1 MINPVV
7 PTRAKK
13 TALYGLG
20 VFLLLTLWSAASLLT
35 EPYIIPSPWHT
46 VIEVVSLLSQGY
58 AWKQILFS
66 ILRVAAGFSIALL
79 AGLIV
84 GIASGTNRNIE
95 TLLRPLVLIVQGM
108 PPLLWIIPLILI
120 LGIGG
125 LSPICV
131 IALICFPI
139 VALNVNE
146 GMKTV
151 PFQLMQMLDVFA
163 PGTYPRVRELI
174 LPHLKPFIAAS
185 LKLGIVLGIKASVIA
200 EYFGA
205 NNGIGFQVQAAFQ
218 SLQVGKLF
226 AWGVIF
232 IVLILLASRLLGRLE
247 QIMRH
252 PDKQHDRAGV
262 TLPAAQFIGTLKQTL
277 VKQPSPEQLVLQD
290 VSFAY
295 PGAGLLLDHINLT
308 VRPGEIVV
316 ISGDSGVGKT
326 TLLHTAAGLLKP
338 LSGTIGRPERLG
350 LMFQDER
357 FLPWR
362 SNAWNVALPLI
373 YSRIKPEDS
382 LACALYLLHEAGLSG
397 WERAVPEELS
407 GGMKK
412 RLAFARC
419 FARFP
424 DAILLDEPFSGLDA
438 GGRRC
443 LWSKFMALTD
453 DHHGPV
459 LIATH
464 FPEEVPPSDRCRY
477 FTLAPSQ
484 EGTAQVRL
492 FPHSQLSL
500 TNAANSHK
508 LGGK

>member
-7 PTRAKK
+7 PTRGRK
-13 TALYGLG
+13 TALYALG
-20 VFLLLTLWSAASLLT
+20 VLLLLALWSAGSFLT
-35 EPYIIPSPWHT
+35 EAYIIPSPWHT
-46 VIEVVSLLSQGY
+46 AVEVVSLLSQGY
-58 AWKQILFS
+58 AWRQILIS
-66 ILRVAAGFSIALL
+66 VLRVAAGFSLALL

-84 GIASGTNRNIE
+84 GIASGTNRDIE

-120 LGIGG
+120 LGIGH

-146 GMKTV
+146 GVKTV
-151 PFQLMQMLDVFA
+151 PFHLVQMLDVFA
-163 PGTYPRVRELI
+163 PGTYPRIRELI

-205 NNGIGFQVQAAFQ
+205 NNGIGFQVQAAFL

-232 IVLILLASRLLGRLE
+232 IVLILLAGRLLARLE
-247 QIMRH
+247 QIMRQR
-252 PDKQHDRAGV
+252 DIQHERVVDGALSPELMGK
-262 TLPAAQFIGTLKQTL
+262 LKRNL
-277 VKQPSPEQLVLQD
+277 VKQSGPEQLVLQD

-308 VRPGEIVV
+308 VHPDEIVV

-338 LSGTIGRPERLG
+338 LSGTVRRPERLG

-362 SNAWNVALPLI
+362 NNAWNVALPLI
-373 YSRIKPEDS
+373 YSKIKPEDS
-382 LACALYLLHEAGLSG
+382 VAYARCLLNEAGLSG

-424 DAILLDEPFSGLDA
+424 EAILLDEPFSGLDA

-443 LWSKFMALTD
+443 LWSKFMALLD

-459 LIATH
+459 LIVTH
-464 FPEEVPPSDRCRY
+464 FPEEIPSSERCR
-477 FTLAPSQ
+477 FLTLVPA
-484 EGTAQVRL
+484 EAGEKKAHL
-492 FPHSQLSL
+492 FPIEAS
-500 TNAANSHK
+500 A
-508 LGGK
+508 

>member
-7 PTRAKK
+7 PTRGRK

-20 VFLLLTLWSAASLLT
+20 AGLLLALWSAGSFLT
-35 EPYIIPSPWHT
+35 EAYIIPSPWHT
-46 VIEVVSLLSQGY
+46 AIEVVSLLSQGY
-58 AWKQILFS
+58 AWRQILIS
-66 ILRVAAGFSIALL
+66 ILRIAAGFSLAFI

-84 GIASGTNRNIE
+84 GIVSGTNRVIE
-95 TLLRPLVLIVQGM
+95 TLLRPLILVVQGM
-108 PPLLWIIPLILI
+108 PPLLWIIPLILV
-120 LGIGG
+120 LGIGH
-125 LSPICV
+125 LSPVCV

-146 GMKTV
+146 GVKTV
-151 PFQLMQMLDVFA
+151 PFDLVQMLDVFA

-185 LKLGIVLGIKASVIA
+185 LKLGIILGIKASVIA

-218 SLQVGKLF
+218 TLQVRRLF

-232 IVLILLASRLLGRLE
+232 IALILLAGRLLERLE
-247 QIMRH
+247 ELMRQA
-252 PDKQHDRAGV
+252 DKKQERAV
-262 TLPAAQFIGTLKQTL
+262 ATVLSDERNARLKRAQVMQSG
-277 VKQPSPEQLVLQD
+277 PRPLVLRD
-290 VSFAY
+290 VLFAY
-295 PGAGLLLDHINLT
+295 PGAEALLDHINLA
-308 VRPGEIVV
+308 VCPGEIVV

-338 LSGTIGRPERLG
+338 LSGTIERPQRLG

-373 YSRIKPEDS
+373 YSGIGPEES
-382 LACALYLLHEAGLSG
+382 LACARYLLAEAGLAG

-419 FARFP
+419 FARLP
-424 DAILLDEPFSGLDA
+424 DAVLLDEPFSGLDA
-438 GGRRC
+438 AGRRC
-443 LWSKFMALTD
+443 LWSKFMALLD

-459 LIATH
+459 LIVTH
-464 FPEEVPPSDRCRY
+464 FPEEIPSSDRCRY
-477 FTLAPSQ
+477 YTLAPSQ
-484 EGTAQVRL
+484 EGTTRAQL
-492 FPHSQLSL
+492 FPISAPPIS
-500 TNAANSHK
+500 APA
-508 LGGK
+508 

>member
-7 PTRAKK
+7 STRGKK
-13 TALYGLG
+13 TTLYGLG
-20 VFLLLTLWSAASLLT
+20 ALLLLALWSAASFVA

-46 VIEVVSLLSQGY
+46 VVEVVSLLSQGY
-58 AWKQILFS
+58 AWKQILIS
-66 ILRVAAGFSIALL
+66 VLRVAAGFSLALL
-79 AGLIV
+79 AGLVIGIV
-84 GIASGTNRNIE
+84 SGTNRNIE

-108 PPLLWIIPLILI
+108 PPLLWIIPLILV
-120 LGIGG
+120 LGIGS

-139 VALNVNE
+139 VALNINE
-146 GMKTV
+146 GVKTV
-151 PFQLMQMLDVFA
+151 PSQLMEMLDVFA
-163 PGTYPRVRELI
+163 PGTYPRLRELI

-185 LKLGIVLGIKASVIA
+185 IKLGIVLGIKASVIA

-205 NNGIGFQVQAAFQ
+205 NDGIGFQVQAAFQ
-218 SLQVGKLF
+218 SLQVRKLF
-226 AWGVIF
+226 AWGVVF
-232 IVLILLASRLLGRLE
+232 IVLILFAGWLLGRLE
-247 QIMRH
+247 RIMKH
-252 PDKQHDRAGV
+252 PDKQHDRAGS
-262 TLPAAQFIGTLKQTL
+262 TALSPDFLGKLKRKT
-277 VKQPSPEQLVLQD
+277 VKQSRPEQLVLRD

-308 VRPGEIVV
+308 VQPGEIVV

-338 LSGTIGRPERLG
+338 MCGTIGRPERIG
-350 LMFQDER
+350 FMFQDER

-373 YSRIKPEDS
+373 YSRVGPEDS
-382 LACALYLLHEAGLSG
+382 VAYARYLLGEAGLSG
-397 WERAVPEELS
+397 WDGAVPEELS

-443 LWSKFMALTD
+443 LWSKLMALLG

-459 LIATH
+459 LIVTH
-464 FPEEVPPSDRCRY
+464 FPEEIPSSDRCR
-477 FTLAPSQ
+477 FFALVPA
-484 EGTAQVRL
+484 EAGTKKVQL
-492 FPHSQLSL
+492 FPNPLLSL
-500 TNAANSHK
+500 TNLENSHK

>member
-1 MINPVV
+1 MMNPVV
-7 PTRAKK
+7 PAGGRKP
-13 TALYGLG
+13 ALYALG
-20 VFLLLTLWSAASLLT
+20 ALLLLALWSTASFLT
-35 EPYIIPSPWHT
+35 EAYIIPSPWGT
-46 VIEVVSLLSQGY
+46 AMQVVSLLSQGY
-58 AWKQILFS
+58 AWKQILIS
-66 ILRVAAGFSIALL
+66 VLRVAAGFSLAFL

-84 GIASGTNRNIE
+84 GIASGTNRDIE

-108 PPLLWIIPLILI
+108 PPLLWIIPLILV
-120 LGIGG
+120 LGIGHF
-125 LSPICV
+125 SPICV
-131 IALICFPI
+131 IALICFPV
-139 VALNVNE
+139 VALNINE
-146 GMKTV
+146 GVKTV
-151 PFQLMQMLDVFA
+151 PSHLVQMLDVFA
-163 PGTYPRVRELI
+163 PGTYPKVRELI
-174 LPHLKPFIAAS
+174 LPHLNPFIAAS

-218 SLQVGKLF
+218 ALQMNRLF

-232 IVLILLASRLLGRLE
+232 IVLILLAGRLLERLE

-252 PDKQHDRAGV
+252 PDKQHERAGGT
-262 TLPAAQFIGTLKQTL
+262 TLSPELIGGLKRIL
-277 VKQPSPEQLVLQD
+277 VKRSSSEQLVLQD

-326 TLLHTAAGLLKP
+326 TLLHTAAGLLKS
-338 LSGTIGRPERLG
+338 LSGTIRRPQRLG

-362 SNAWNVALPLI
+362 NNAWNVALPLI
-373 YSRIKPEDS
+373 YSRIKPNDS
-382 LACALYLLHEAGLSG
+382 LAYARYLLDEAGLSG

-424 DAILLDEPFSGLDA
+424 EAILLDEPFSGLDA

-443 LWSKFMALTD
+443 LWSKFMALLG

-459 LIATH
+459 LIVTH
-464 FPEEVPPSDRCRY
+464 FPEEIPPSDRCRY

-484 EGTAQVRL
+484 EGTTQARLSPHPLAQL
-492 FPHSQLSL
+492 DQHCE
-500 TNAANSHK
+500 
-508 LGGK
+508 

>member
-1 MINPVV
+1 MINPDI
-7 PTRAKK
+7 PTRGKK

-20 VFLLLTLWSAASLLT
+20 ALLLLALWSAGSFLT
-35 EPYIIPSPWHT
+35 EAYIIPSPWHT
-46 VIEVVSLLSQGY
+46 AIEVVSLLSQGY
-58 AWKQILFS
+58 AWRQILIS
-66 ILRVAAGFSIALL
+66 VLRVAAGFSLAFL
-79 AGLIV
+79 AGLVIGIV
-84 GIASGTNRNIE
+84 SGTNRNIE

-108 PPLLWIIPLILI
+108 PPLLWIIPLILV
-120 LGIGG
+120 LGIGR

-146 GMKTV
+146 GVKTV
-151 PFQLMQMLDVFA
+151 PFHLVQMLDVFA
-163 PGTYPRVRELI
+163 PGTYPRIRELI

-185 LKLGIVLGIKASVIA
+185 LKLGIVLAIKASVIA

-218 SLQVGKLF
+218 SLQVRKLF

-232 IVLILLASRLLGRLE
+232 IVLILLAGRLLGRLE
-247 QIMRH
+247 QIMRR
-252 PDKQHDRAGV
+252 PDKQHERVGSTA
-262 TLPAAQFIGTLKQTL
+262 LSPELIGKLKRTF
-277 VKQPSPEQLVLQD
+277 VKQSGPEQLVLQD

-295 PGAGLLLDHINLT
+295 PGAGILLDHVNLM
-308 VRPGEIVV
+308 VQPGEIAV

-326 TLLHTAAGLLKP
+326 TLLHAAAGLLKP
-338 LSGTIGRPERLG
+338 LSGTIRQPERLG

-362 SNAWNVALPLI
+362 SNAWNVALPLN
-373 YSRIKPEDS
+373 YSRIKPDDS
-382 LACALYLLHEAGLSG
+382 VAYARYLLDEAGLSG
-397 WERAVPEELS
+397 WERAIPEELS

-443 LWSKFMALTD
+443 LWSKFMALLD

-459 LIATH
+459 LIVTH
-464 FPEEVPPSDRCRY
+464 FPEEIPPSDRCRY
-477 FTLAPSQ
+477 FALVPAKAGIKKAHLS
-484 EGTAQVRL
+484 
-492 FPHSQLSL
+492 PHPHLSL
-500 TNAANSHK
+500 TNEANSHK

>member
-7 PTRAKK
+7 PTRGRK
-13 TALYGLG
+13 TALYALG
-20 VFLLLTLWSAASLLT
+20 VLLLLALWSAGSFLT
-35 EPYIIPSPWHT
+35 EAYIIPSPWHT
-46 VIEVVSLLSQGY
+46 AVEVVSLLSQGY
-58 AWKQILFS
+58 AWRQILIS
-66 ILRVAAGFSIALL
+66 VLRVAAGFSLALL

-84 GIASGTNRNIE
+84 GIASGTNRDIE

-120 LGIGG
+120 LGIGH

-146 GMKTV
+146 GVKTV
-151 PFQLMQMLDVFA
+151 PFHLVQMLDVFA
-163 PGTYPRVRELI
+163 PGTYPRIRELI

-205 NNGIGFQVQAAFQ
+205 NNGIGFQVQAAFL

-232 IVLILLASRLLGRLE
+232 IVLILLAGRLLARLE
-247 QIMRH
+247 QIMRQR
-252 PDKQHDRAGV
+252 DIQHERVVDGALSPELMGK
-262 TLPAAQFIGTLKQTL
+262 LKRNL
-277 VKQPSPEQLVLQD
+277 VKQSGPEQLVLQD

-308 VRPGEIVV
+308 VHPDEIVV

-338 LSGTIGRPERLG
+338 LSGTIRRPERLG

-362 SNAWNVALPLI
+362 NNAWNVALPLI
-373 YSRIKPEDS
+373 YSKIKPEDS
-382 LACALYLLHEAGLSG
+382 VAYARCLLNEAGLSG

-424 DAILLDEPFSGLDA
+424 EAILLDEPFSGLDA

-443 LWSKFMALTD
+443 LWSKFMALLD

-459 LIATH
+459 LIVTH
-464 FPEEVPPSDRCRY
+464 FPEEIPSSERCR
-477 FTLAPSQ
+477 FLTLVPA
-484 EGTAQVRL
+484 EAGEKKAHL
-492 FPHSQLSL
+492 FPIEAS
-500 TNAANSHK
+500 A
-508 LGGK
+508 